1 LSRRKRKEMQRLEE
15 EAKIRE
21 ALRRAEY
28 RVRGFF

>member
-21 ALRRAEY
+21 ALRRAEC
-28 RVRGFF
+28 RVRGFL